1 MSKNR
6 VIVTIGALLV
16 VLAVLAVV
24 KTRDGES
31 QIEDELDEATQEEEA
46 S

>member
-16 VLAVLAVV
+16 VLAVLAVA
-24 KTRDGES
+24 KTRNGGSE
-31 QIEDELDEATQEEEA
+31 IEDETEEVNEEEEA
-46 S
+46 R